1 MAMVEARA
9 DYADAAEAAI
19 AAPAIRE
26 EPPPQAPRQPAAR
39 PSRKVAARKARGED
53 KQISDRSA

>member
-9 DYADAAEAAI
+9 DYADAAGAAI

-26 EPPPQAPRQPAAR
+26 EPRPQAPRQPAER
-39 PSRKVAARKARGED
+39 PWRKVAARNVRGED